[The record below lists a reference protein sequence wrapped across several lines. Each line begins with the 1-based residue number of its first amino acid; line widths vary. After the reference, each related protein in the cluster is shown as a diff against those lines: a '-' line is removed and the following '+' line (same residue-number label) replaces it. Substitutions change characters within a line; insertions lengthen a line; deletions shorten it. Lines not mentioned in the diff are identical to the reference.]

1 MGRNG
6 SFSFLGQNDT
16 VLIALFYYTNLFV
29 PVSQCFPWNPGTQRQ
44 SYPPMLLTQ
53 VAPFLHGFVI
63 RHSLISERW
72 KKKTALNCDNF
83 AHPVI
88 WMICIVDNNIKKIL
102 NTWRNVFVLLST
114 QIVLKSSQFQVTW
127 FRWLWVRKRALSVSN
142 GKYDPFLVCNG
153 FKQTLWDNDT
163 FRLCRRLLNEENY
176 VSEVYAQIKT

>member
-6 SFSFLGQNDT
+6 SFSILGQIDT

-72 KKKTALNCDNF
+72 KKKDSFKLWQLCASRNLND
-83 AHPVI
+83 
-88 WMICIVDNNIKKIL
+88 MQK
-102 NTWRNVFVLLST
+102 
-114 QIVLKSSQFQVTW
+114 KSSQFQVTW

-142 GKYDPFLVCNG
+142 GKYDPFLVCND